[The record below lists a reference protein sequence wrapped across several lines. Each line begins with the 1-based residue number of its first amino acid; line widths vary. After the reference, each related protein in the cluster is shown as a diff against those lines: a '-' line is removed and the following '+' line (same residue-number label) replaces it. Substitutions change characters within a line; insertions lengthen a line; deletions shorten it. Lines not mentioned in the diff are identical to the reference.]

1 MPAPSTAPQLLRI
14 SAPTATRGPA
24 PSVIPAA
31 PDISP
36 YGFFGGPGTGF
47 FGGTGTGFFG
57 GLGTGYFG
65 GSAAVR
71 SAWIR
76 YLLTPLLVD
85 Y

>member
-1 MPAPSTAPQLLRI
+1 M
-14 SAPTATRGPA
+14 ATQGT
-24 PSVIPAA
+24 S
-31 PDISP
+31 
-36 YGFFGGPGTGF
+36 FFGGPGTGF
-47 FGGTGTGFFG
+47 FGGMGTGFFG